1 MTSPASPLTSALQE
15 FTADGKGGILASLA
29 PMLPMLL
36 GQAAGLLR
44 EMPAEEV
51 DAYLLFA
58 AQACL
63 GARSVDAEPTVVI
76 ATIEGEPQDVAAFA
90 AALSAERAPHNED

>member
-1 MTSPASPLTSALQE
+1 MTSPASPLTSALQGFAAE
-15 FTADGKGGILASLA
+15 GRGGLLAGLG

-36 GQAAGLLR
+36 DQAAGLLR
-44 EMPAEEV
+44 EMSAEEI
-51 DAYLLFA
+51 DGALLFV

-90 AALSAERAPHNED
+90 AALGADRPPHNED